1 MTNTY
6 ILFGRIKL
14 ICKSFSVPYA
24 DYFHKELSLYYV
36 EDEIVPSL
44 DTELTI
50 VVEQENF
57 LNINNDSKFFGNYI
71 KGKHS
76 VLYRLP
82 SLGSISLE
90 EHQHGS
96 IRIKYTP
103 DANPSDIFYFVELF
117 LRNLAPLSG
126 ISFLHASAFVVDE
139 TPVLIM
145 AWGGTGKTS
154 ILLEMLKNGYDYL
167 GDDLIPVTENG
178 EVFPYTKRINLMH
191 YNVKDN
197 KNIISRVLTKKII
210 FFSYALD
217 FFSLLERKSKS
228 FRIFNYLSR
237 KFRVYYSD
245 KLNIKESHFDIF
257 PGTSKYAFSSLP
269 LDSAKLYFIE
279 RSNLTSCHEVTLDK
293 ELEEIAKKMAVCLQ
307 WERQHFGDFMLAT
320 EFAFPSWA
328 KHHKLYIK
336 NEEDVIQSFIM
347 KSNIIYHMTGDTQ
360 YFIRRLKEHIK
371 SSV

>member
-96 IRIKYTP
+96 IRLNILQMRIQGY
-103 DANPSDIFYFVELF
+103 FYFVELF

-126 ISFLHASAFVVDE
+126 ISFLHASACCYE

-145 AWGGTGKTS
+145 AWG
-154 ILLEMLKNGYDYL
+154 
-167 GDDLIPVTENG
+167 
-178 EVFPYTKRINLMH
+178 
-191 YNVKDN
+191 
-197 KNIISRVLTKKII
+197 
-210 FFSYALD
+210 
-217 FFSLLERKSKS
+217 
-228 FRIFNYLSR
+228 
-237 KFRVYYSD
+237 
-245 KLNIKESHFDIF
+245 
-257 PGTSKYAFSSLP
+257 
-269 LDSAKLYFIE
+269 
-279 RSNLTSCHEVTLDK
+279 
-293 ELEEIAKKMAVCLQ
+293 EL
-307 WERQHFGDFMLAT
+307 
-320 EFAFPSWA
+320 
-328 KHHKLYIK
+328 
-336 NEEDVIQSFIM
+336 
-347 KSNIIYHMTGDTQ
+347 
-360 YFIRRLKEHIK
+360 
-371 SSV
+371 